1 MLKSY
6 RKDTIFEYSEN
17 VNLRLQ
23 GLQRILNDQY
33 KMTRVSG
40 NEKNMRMNNT
50 VRLRPMRLTLFM
62 CLNFIEVPVLQ
73 FVIGPCI
80 SIPGL

>member
-1 MLKSY
+1 
-6 RKDTIFEYSEN
+6 
-17 VNLRLQ
+17 
-23 GLQRILNDQY
+23 
-33 KMTRVSG
+33 MTRVSG

-73 FVIGPCI
+73 FVIGTCI